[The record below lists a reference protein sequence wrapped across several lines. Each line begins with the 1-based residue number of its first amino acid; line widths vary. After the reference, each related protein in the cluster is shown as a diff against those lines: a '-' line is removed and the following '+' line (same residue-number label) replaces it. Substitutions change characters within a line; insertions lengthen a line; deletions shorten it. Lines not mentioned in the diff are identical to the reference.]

1 MSESKPPRVSE
12 ADREH
17 MRRLGEANRMLLRDE
32 CPPASLREML
42 DRMEQIE
49 KKLGK
54 LAKPGVPG
62 GDGDLASHESY
73 LERRRALGRHG
84 A

>member
-1 MSESKPPRVSE
+1 
-12 ADREH
+12 
-17 MRRLGEANRMLLRDE
+17 
-32 CPPASLREML
+32 ML

-49 KKLGK
+49 KMLGK
-54 LAKPGVPG
+54 LAQPGVPG